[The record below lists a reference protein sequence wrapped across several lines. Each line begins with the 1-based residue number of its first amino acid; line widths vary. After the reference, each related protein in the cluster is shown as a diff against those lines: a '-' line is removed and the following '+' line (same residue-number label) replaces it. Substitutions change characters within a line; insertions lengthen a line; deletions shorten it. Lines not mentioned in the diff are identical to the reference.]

1 MIPGVNNP
9 NLRSMRNGIQ
19 FLNSITDVQ
28 PDMAGQVAVS
38 GSHGGLYPASLASR
52 AGLSGI
58 VFNDAGGGLENAG
71 AEGIFA
77 LEPYG
82 VAALCADC
90 MSCLIGSADDTY
102 ENGIVSQANEIAI
115 ALGIWPGMPIS
126 RALEL
131 IEPHPMTGGQMEKHP
146 EARFSVDLDD
156 NGPGVLA
163 VDSASLVKPDDA
175 GSIIVTGS
183 HGGLIG
189 GDPARALKARAKLG
203 VFNDAGF
210 GKNRIGISRLPALEE
225 RGIAAVTVSHATSRI
240 GDAKSALASGL
251 ISACNAA
258 GSNLGAREGD
268 RLDHFLMTHLG
279 V

>member
-9 NLRSMRNGIQ
+9 NLMIMRNGIQ
-19 FLNSITDVQ
+19 FLNSITDVK
-28 PDMAGQVAVS
+28 PDMAGQIAVS

-90 MSCLIGSADDTY
+90 MSCIIGSAEDTY
-102 ENGIVSQANEIAI
+102 ENGLVSQANKIAVS
-115 ALGIWPGMPIS
+115 LGIWPGMPIS
-126 RALEL
+126 TALDL

-146 EARFSVDLDD
+146 EARFNVDLDD
-156 NGPGVLA
+156 HGPSVLA
-163 VDSASLVKPDDA
+163 VDSASLVTSDDA
-175 GSIIVTGS
+175 GLIIVTGS

-210 GKNRIGISRLPALEE
+210 GKNRIGISRLPALNE
-225 RGIAAVTVSHATSRI
+225 RGIAALTVSHATCRI
-240 GDAKSALASGL
+240 GDARSALASGL
-251 ISACNAA
+251 ISTCNATA
-258 GSNLGAREGD
+258 STLGAREGD